1 MSGGKH
7 YSSSVVLPPAVLPK
21 LPPLPVTKGATLS
34 ATALVGV
41 LGDTVTI
48 AAAVAAAVA
57 VAVAAVATGEGVAV
71 VATAAA

>member
-21 LPPLPVTKGATLS
+21 LPPPVTKGATLS